1 MFMKI
6 AKLVIGVISCV
17 LFLLI
22 VVQSCAAGA
31 SNVMSGSRESSGA
44 AGFFLAICL
53 LVAGIVGMATRNS
66 KGGGIT
72 SGVFYTLG
80 GFIGIIGF
88 GTFKDL
94 LIWAILSFIFA
105 GVFILG
111 SIFMKKTVK
120 TTEDRTNI

>member
-1 MFMKI
+1 MKI
-6 AKLVIGVISCV
+6 AKLVIGIISCV

-22 VVQSCAAGA
+22 VIQSCAAGA
-31 SNVMSGSRESSGA
+31 SNVMSGSREASGT

-72 SGVFYTLG
+72 SGVFYALG
-80 GFIGIIGF
+80 GFIGIIGS
-88 GTFKDL
+88 GTFDDL
-94 LIWAILSFIFA
+94 KIWAVLSFIFA
-105 GVFILG
+105 VVFILG

-120 TTEDRTNI
+120 TTEG

>member
-1 MFMKI
+1 MKI
-6 AKLVIGVISCV
+6 AKLVIGIISCV
-17 LFLLI
+17 LFLI
-22 VVQSCAAGA
+22 IIFQSCVVGAG
-31 SNVMSGSRESSGA
+31 NVMFGSRESSGA

-72 SGVFYTLG
+72 SGVFYALG
-80 GFIGIIGF
+80 GFIGIISF
-88 GTFKDL
+88 GTFADL
-94 LIWAILSFIFA
+94 QIWAILSFIFA

-120 TTEDRTNI
+120 TIEDKTNI